1 MQIMNVLL
9 VLLIVAAV
17 IATVVALIRGI
28 VAFLKE
34 TEADLKNGGP
44 SPSGLRQNRM
54 MMARVMFQAIAV
66 LLVAVLLLFNR

>member
-1 MQIMNVLL
+1 MQDMNVLL

-17 IATVVALIRGI
+17 VATVVALIRGI
-28 VAFLKE
+28 ISFLKE
-34 TEADLKNGGP
+34 TEADLKGGV

-66 LLVAVLLLFNR
+66 LLVAVLLLLNR